1 MFDFPGRYCWAQH
14 TSSEYR
20 YPSSKSSNPVLL
32 SVPDLHPRI
41 HSGHTKIVNNS
52 SAGSGGIRNTAPS
65 SFTAS
70 SLITL
75 PMSTS
80 TKSPSAKRPL
90 QMHFGNRRHWNNALL
105 KSSEQV
111 RTGKTLMNRTMTTNR
126 LLHQLARLVRRQPRL
141 LNIRLVLLDFGAW
154 KWQSSSSSATSA
166 WIRRVTT
173 TKIIIHRHHVN

>member
-1 MFDFPGRYCWAQH
+1 
-14 TSSEYR
+14 
-20 YPSSKSSNPVLL
+20 
-32 SVPDLHPRI
+32 
-41 HSGHTKIVNNS
+41 
-52 SAGSGGIRNTAPS
+52 
-65 SFTAS
+65 
-70 SLITL
+70 
-75 PMSTS
+75 MSTS

-90 QMHFGNRRHWNNALL
+90 QMHFGNRHHWNNALL

-154 KWQSSSSSATSA
+154 KWHSSSSSATSA

-173 TKIIIHRHHVN
+173 TKIIFNRHRHYVNRVLTWSEMKTICGILLRHLFRPTSTSTWQTQRYSLHYACVLTFY